1 MPRGRHGS
9 MSDGPRGTDPVVL
22 HTNILVSALL
32 SPLGPPGR
40 GFLMTNGESR
50 QMDCDVSGSRFI
62 SQRLAAQYNFSQ
74 PSQRSSAKCAILD
87 EVGEVVP
94 RSRPLVTDLTVWVR
108 REILRACRDKDF
120 GELNAVHLPR
130 KVQEEQATLLRVA
143 LPCLCM

>member
-1 MPRGRHGS
+1 

-62 SQRLAAQYNFSQ
+62 SQRLAAQYNFS
-74 PSQRSSAKCAILD
+74 PPNQRLSAKCAILD

-94 RSRPLVTDLTVWVR
+94 WSRPFVTDPNRLGSSGNTKG
-108 REILRACRDKDF
+108 LQDKDF
-120 GELNAVHLPR
+120 GELNAGHSPR